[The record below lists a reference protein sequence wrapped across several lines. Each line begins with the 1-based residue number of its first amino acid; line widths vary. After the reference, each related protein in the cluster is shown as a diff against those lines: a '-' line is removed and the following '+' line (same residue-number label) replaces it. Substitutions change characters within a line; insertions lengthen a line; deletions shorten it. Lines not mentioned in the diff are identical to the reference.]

1 MISVKFCESEMS
13 RCKLLA
19 VKSYSV
25 SVCVSVCQLTRGKGG
40 GTNHPACMDL
50 LMKYDHKPKLGHL
63 HSNKQHTCAVK
74 SS

>member
-50 LMKYDHKPKLGHL
+50 LMKYDHKPKTRSL
-63 HSNKQHTCAVK
+63 
-74 SS
+74 